1 MMSGAQETAI
11 TIDES
16 KSGRKGKTTV
26 VIDKSSSGKKMKTT
40 ADKTALHTFKP
51 LPHPH
56 ARFKKGLAIFDLIFR
71 LGAVAAAL
79 GATAVMGTVDQ
90 ILPFFTQFFQFEAQF
105 DDLPSF
111 QFFVIANGFAA
122 GYLVLSLPVAIVC
135 IVRPPAVGARLFLF
149 IMDTVALA
157 LITSAAGAATAIV
170 YLAHN
175 GNDDTNWNPICQQF
189 TDFCQQTSGAVV
201 SAFVAAVMVAF
212 LIMLS
217 AFALRR
223 H

>member
-1 MMSGAQETAI
+1 MAGTSQETSI

-16 KSGRKGKTTV
+16 RSGRKGK
-26 VIDKSSSGKKMKTT
+26 SSAYEKIVSTS
-40 ADKTALHTFKP
+40 KP
-51 LPHPH
+51 LPNPQ

-71 LGAVAAAL
+71 LGAVAASL
-79 GATAVMGTVDQ
+79 GATVVMGTAGQ
-90 ILPFFTQFFQFEAQF
+90 ILPFFTQFFQFEAGY

-122 GYLVLSLPVAIVC
+122 GYLVISLPFSIVC
-135 IVRPPAVGARLFLF
+135 IARPMAAGPRLFLF

-157 LITSAAGAATAIV
+157 LITAGAGAATVIV

-189 TDFCQQTSGAVV
+189 ADFCQQTSGAVV
-201 SAFVAAVMVAF
+201 SSFVAAVMVAF
-212 LIMLS
+212 LIVLS

>member
-1 MMSGAQETAI
+1 MSSGQETSI

-16 KSGRKGKTTV
+16 KSGRKGKSTV
-26 VIDKSSSGKKMKTT
+26 VIDKSNSGKKMKII
-40 ADKTALHTFKP
+40 ASSKP
-51 LPHPH
+51 LPHPQ

-79 GATAVMGTVDQ
+79 GATAVMGAADQ
-90 ILPFFTQFFQFEAQF
+90 ILPFFTQFFQFEAQY

-111 QFFVIANGFAA
+111 QFFVIANGLAA
-122 GYLVLSLPVAIVC
+122 GYLVLSLPFSIVC
-135 IVRPPAVGARLFLF
+135 IARPMAVGPRLSLF
-149 IMDTVALA
+149 IMDTLALA
-157 LITSAAGAATAIV
+157 LITAAAGAATSIV

-175 GNDDTNWNPICQQF
+175 GNDDTNWNAICQQF

-201 SAFVAAVMVAF
+201 SSFVAAVMVGF
-212 LIMLS
+212 LIVLS